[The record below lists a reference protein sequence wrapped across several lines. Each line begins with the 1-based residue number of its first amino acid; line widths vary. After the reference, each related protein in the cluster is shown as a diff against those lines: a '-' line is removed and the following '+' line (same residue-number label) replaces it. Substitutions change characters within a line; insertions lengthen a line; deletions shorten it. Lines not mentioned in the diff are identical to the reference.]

1 MMTSVPGIFA
11 AGNVSIVFDL
21 VDYVSD
27 SAEAAARG
35 AVRYLA
41 GQAPYAEPLDVIA
54 GENVASLLP
63 TQYRVDYVGDE
74 LSFYLRVRKMESNVR
89 VTLRQG
95 KRVIKSKKQ
104 LVVRPAEMVTLT
116 LSREDLTLIEP
127 DTPLEI
133 HIET

>member
-1 MMTSVPGIFA
+1 M
-11 AGNVSIVFDL
+11 
-21 VDYVSD
+21 
-27 SAEAAARG
+27 
-35 AVRYLA
+35 
-41 GQAPYAEPLDVIA
+41 IA

-89 VTLRQG
+89 VALRQG

-127 DTPLEI
+127 VTPVEI